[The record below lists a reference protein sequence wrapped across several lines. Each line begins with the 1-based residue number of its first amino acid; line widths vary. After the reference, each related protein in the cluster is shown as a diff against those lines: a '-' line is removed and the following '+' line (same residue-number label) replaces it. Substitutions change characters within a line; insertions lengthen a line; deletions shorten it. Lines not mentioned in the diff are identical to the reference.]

1 MSQRAKIASGRIV
14 LAMWCAGLLALLL
27 PALWTVRAERE
38 TARERLAVEARNT
51 AVQLSALL
59 AVPAWDVDE
68 LAARTIVM
76 AAMEDESIYAVK
88 VQTPQGMLEGQ
99 RRNYQWEPVP
109 WDDEIDEEAVSGLSP
124 LRVEGRP
131 VGTVEVYVS
140 PRVSQEGAA
149 LTARRETWRFALSF
163 LCWTAA
169 LAFLWRTRLQRGATG
184 DATGE
189 GGAQSPLRREP
200 KDVPL
205 ADVSPADVSLAD
217 VSPDDAPPDDAPAVA
232 ATGAEA
238 LSETAA
244 PCGQVQAERVSPC
257 RGDGMDAP
265 GAESSEPPS
274 APLEAGE
281 VVSPALG
288 LAFMRRHDHAWQV
301 TAGLFRHSF
310 AHGPELMGRLY
321 AAGDNAALCRL
332 GDLLERAAPC
342 LGAERLGAAAR
353 DMQTALHCPD
363 RERAMLAVEE
373 CVLALDAVLDALR

>member
-38 TARERLAVEARNT
+38 AARERLAVEARNT

-205 ADVSPADVSLAD
+205 ADVSLAD

-244 PCGQVQAERVSPC
+244 PCGQVQAVRVSPC

-310 AHGPELMGRLY
+310 AQGPELMGRLY

-363 RERAMLAVEE
+363 RERATLAVEE

>member
-1 MSQRAKIASGRIV
+1 M
-14 LAMWCAGLLALLL
+14 
-27 PALWTVRAERE
+27 
-38 TARERLAVEARNT
+38 
-51 AVQLSALL
+51 
-59 AVPAWDVDE
+59 
-68 LAARTIVM
+68 
-76 AAMEDESIYAVK
+76 
-88 VQTPQGMLEGQ
+88 
-99 RRNYQWEPVP
+99 
-109 WDDEIDEEAVSGLSP
+109 
-124 LRVEGRP
+124 
-131 VGTVEVYVS
+131 
-140 PRVSQEGAA
+140 
-149 LTARRETWRFALSF
+149 
-163 LCWTAA
+163 CWTAA

-244 PCGQVQAERVSPC
+244 PCGQVQAVRVSPC

-310 AHGPELMGRLY
+310 AQGPELMGRLY